1 MANDARLIAFHRGE
15 GIDHKGRYLSDI
27 WALSPFWLEHTHD
40 YIQWLFP
47 LPEAGRFNAFA
58 PLLTSVVQA
67 AFEGDNL
74 LRQHQQRSLDVM
86 LDFFGL
92 AREGNAISAQ
102 STLSIQSHIWLKA
115 AGHNHLRIYP
125 HHPFISFVSSARACS
140 GFSAGRDTYWRSAR
154 RSVRNVAAV
163 LEECGVKQ
171 SGIFVIPNDL

>member
-47 LPEAGRFNAFA
+47 IPEAGRFNAFA

-74 LRQHQQRSLDVM
+74 LRLHQQRSLDVM

-115 AGHNHLRIYP
+115 GGHNHLRITRLIRSLFLCHQP
-125 HHPFISFVSSARACS
+125 ELARAFQRAVIDIGTQHGVVS
-140 GFSAGRDTYWRSAR
+140 EKSLQFWREAG
-154 RSVRNVAAV
+154 
-163 LEECGVKQ
+163 
-171 SGIFVIPNDL
+171 

>member
-15 GIDHKGRYLSDI
+15 GIDHKGRYLSEI

-47 LPEAGRFNAFA
+47 IPEAGRFNAFA
-58 PLLTSVVQA
+58 PLLTPVVQA
-67 AFEGDNL
+67 AFERDTL

-102 STLSIQSHIWLKA
+102 PNLSIQSHIWLKA
-115 AGHNHLRIYP
+115 GGHNHLRITRIIRSLALCHQP
-125 HHPFISFVSSARACS
+125 ELAQAFQQAVINIGAQHGVVSETSLQ
-140 GFSAGRDTYWRSAR
+140 FWRNA
-154 RSVRNVAAV
+154 
-163 LEECGVKQ
+163 E
-171 SGIFVIPNDL
+171 

>member
-47 LPEAGRFNAFA
+47 IPEAGRFNAFA

-115 AGHNHLRIYP
+115 AGHNHLRITRIIRSLALCHQP
-125 HHPFISFVSSARACS
+125 ELAQAFQQAVIHIGAQHGVVSETSLQ
-140 GFSAGRDTYWRSAR
+140 FWRSA
-154 RSVRNVAAV
+154 
-163 LEECGVKQ
+163 E
-171 SGIFVIPNDL
+171 

>member
-47 LPEAGRFNAFA
+47 IPEAGRFNAFA

-115 AGHNHLRIYP
+115 GGHNHLRITRLIRSLFLCHQP
-125 HHPFISFVSSARACS
+125 ELARAFQRAVIDIS
-140 GFSAGRDTYWRSAR
+140 DTHKPPS
-154 RSVRNVAAV
+154 
-163 LEECGVKQ
+163 
-171 SGIFVIPNDL
+171 